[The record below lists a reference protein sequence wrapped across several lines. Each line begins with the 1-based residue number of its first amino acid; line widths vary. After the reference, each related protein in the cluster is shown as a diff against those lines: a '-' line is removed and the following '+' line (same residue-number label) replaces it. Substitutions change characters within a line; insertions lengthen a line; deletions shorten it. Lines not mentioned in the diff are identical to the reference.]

1 MSYRSKDID
10 DLSWIKRGKQ
20 RRELIAYITNEALT
34 PSELAKESG
43 YSLNH
48 ASKTLNEFSKKGL
61 AVCLNP
67 HEKTGRLYR
76 LTSWGKKI
84 RDKVIRS
91 K

>member
-1 MSYRSKDID
+1 MSYKTTDID
-10 DLSWIKRGKQ
+10 ALSWIKRGKQ
-20 RRELIAYITNEALT
+20 RRELIRYIRDEALT

-67 HEKTGRLYR
+67 REKTGRLYK
-76 LTSWGKKI
+76 LTARGKKI
-84 RDKVIRS
+84 RKQLIKS

>member
-1 MSYRSKDID
+1 MPYKSKDIS
-10 DLSWIKRGKQ
+10 LISWVKRGKQ
-20 RRELIAYITNEALT
+20 RREIIRHIKDEVLT

-48 ASKTLNEFSKKGL
+48 SSKVLNEFSKKGL

-67 HEKTGRLYR
+67 CEKTGRLYK
-76 LTSWGKKI
+76 LTQQGKHIKKKLI
-84 RDKVIRS
+84 KS